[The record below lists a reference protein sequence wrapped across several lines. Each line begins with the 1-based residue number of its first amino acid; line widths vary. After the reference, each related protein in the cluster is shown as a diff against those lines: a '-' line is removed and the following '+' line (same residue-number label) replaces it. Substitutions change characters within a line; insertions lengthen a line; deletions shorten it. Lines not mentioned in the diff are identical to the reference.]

1 MRRKPPSVPGCALLV
16 LLPLL
21 LAACGRTYY
30 TPEIAGVVASRASA
44 ANGATHYVLA
54 SGQELTIIT
63 NKLNV
68 AGGTTLVYGPVPP
81 DVGDLLLSGTGPNGP
96 WIARLSPAI
105 RSECHGI
112 FAVDGAGTDRGEWIE
127 TDAGLRLHKT
137 MGNFD
142 PGDRRTP
149 HEGLR
154 YEGSLP
160 TFCVDANGEVTAF
173 L

>member
-68 AGGTTLVYGPVPP
+68 AGGTTLVYGPGPP
-81 DVGDLLLSGTGPNGP
+81 NVGDLLLSGTGPKGP

-105 RSECHGI
+105 RGECGSPS
-112 FAVDGAGTDRGEWIE
+112 FELDSAGTDRGEWIE
-127 TDAGLRLHKT
+127 TDAGLRLHKA
-137 MGNFD
+137 MGSFYTGNRVVHD
-142 PGDRRTP
+142 GSRYDGD
-149 HEGLR
+149 LA
-154 YEGSLP
+154 
-160 TFCVDANGEVTAF
+160 TFCVDADGEVRAF
-173 L
+173 F